1 MPQRDRLLTLQQV
14 AELLG
19 CSVLHVQRLI
29 SNGVLNTVMIS
40 GRERVIVPEWV
51 EEEAS

>member
-29 SNGVLNTVMIS
+29 RNGVLKTVMIS
-40 GRERVIVPEWV
+40 GRESVIVPAW